1 MSARAAAAT
10 LVDAKLVTQ
19 GKHLELEGDSCS
31 EACAERRDEGNE
43 DGHHG
48 GEQRLPQPYPFRW

>member
-1 MSARAAAAT
+1 MSASAVVTT
-10 LVDAKLVTQ
+10 LVDAELVAQ
-19 GKHLELEGDSCS
+19 GEHLEMEGNSCS

-48 GEQRLPQPYPFRW
+48 GEQKLTQPYPFRW